1 MTDKTTTET
10 PPTVEPRRVLL
21 ITALATFVAFLDM
34 SVVNVAFRSIA
45 EDFSDTSLS
54 TLSWVVSGYAV
65 FFAAVLTPVGRY
77 ADLIGRKTVFLWSL
91 LGFTVASALCA
102 AAPTIEVL
110 IGARALQGMAAGGM
124 IPAAL
129 GLVLGAYPPEK
140 RVAAVAAWAGAAS
153 VSAAFGPAVGGFLVS
168 AFDWPAIFLINV
180 PVGIFALIAGRAWL
194 PEIKVPSS
202 VRPDPIGAVLV
213 AVGVGAAVVG
223 LTQGG
228 EWGWTSPAFLGC
240 TIGGL
245 ALLALGILR
254 SMRTPVPTFEVD
266 LWRNR
271 TFASASAVSFLFG
284 IVMFA
289 WLLATPLW
297 TLLIWDYSVWET
309 GLANTPGAFTAAVGA
324 AIVGKSKHPDIARLA
339 TIAGTICF
347 GVSAVLFALL
357 LDGTPRFWTVWFPV
371 GLLLGLGIGLVMTA
385 VSSAAATS
393 VPEEKFASGYGMST
407 TARQM
412 GGGLGVAAFAAITT
426 SVTTGWLDGLQAV
439 FWFSAIGC
447 IPVVLAALPMGPTVS
462 TPIAET
468 IAEPAPSP
476 TQA

>member
-1 MTDKTTTET
+1 MTDKTTTEA
-10 PPTVEPRRVLL
+10 PSAVEPRRVLL

-194 PEIKVPSS
+194 PEIKVPP
-202 VRPDPIGAVLV
+202 RYGPI
-213 AVGVGAAVVG
+213 
-223 LTQGG
+223 
-228 EWGWTSPAFLGC
+228 
-240 TIGGL
+240 
-245 ALLALGILR
+245 R
-254 SMRTPVPTFEVD
+254 SAPSWSR
-266 LWRNR
+266 
-271 TFASASAVSFLFG
+271 SASAR
-284 IVMFA
+284 
-289 WLLATPLW
+289 P
-297 TLLIWDYSVWET
+297 
-309 GLANTPGAFTAAVGA
+309 
-324 AIVGKSKHPDIARLA
+324 
-339 TIAGTICF
+339 
-347 GVSAVLFALL
+347 
-357 LDGTPRFWTVWFPV
+357 
-371 GLLLGLGIGLVMTA
+371 
-385 VSSAAATS
+385 
-393 VPEEKFASGYGMST
+393 
-407 TARQM
+407 
-412 GGGLGVAAFAAITT
+412 
-426 SVTTGWLDGLQAV
+426 
-439 FWFSAIGC
+439 
-447 IPVVLAALPMGPTVS
+447 
-462 TPIAET
+462 
-468 IAEPAPSP
+468 
-476 TQA
+476 